1 LENIISM
8 SYTNYGYD
16 QWNDDN
22 SGVTDM
28 SEILD
33 NRAYRT
39 GEIHD
44 TQYPLSEWR
53 GGYGYEGS
61 GYPTAGPPMRTDKL
75 IGDVIREQKARLVPK
90 TEYMTAPAVPE
101 FNLYNFITNKDN
113 LLIILIVL
121 LLCVAFLQYSML
133 KNYFQLLNSIGLQ
146 KLLQE
151 QK

>member
-1 LENIISM
+1 M
-8 SYTNYGYD
+8 SYGYD
-16 QWNDDN
+16 QWNNEHDN
-22 SGVTDM
+22 VTDM

-53 GGYGYEGS
+53 GGYEYVGS
-61 GYPTAGPPMRTDKL
+61 GYPTTGPPMRSNKL
-75 IGDVIREQKARLVPK
+75 IGDVIREQKAQRELK
-90 TEYMTAPAVPE
+90 TEYMTAPTEEAE

-113 LLIILIVL
+113 LLIILIL
-121 LLCVAFLQYSML
+121 ILLCIAFLQYTML
-133 KNYFQLLNSIGLQ
+133 KNYFQILNSIGLH
-146 KLLQE
+146 KLLSD